1 MISLSVLFWIYVI
14 MFALIG
20 AMRGWA
26 KEVLVT
32 SGVIVALF
40 LVTILETFV
49 PF

>member
-1 MISLSVLFWIYVI
+1 MINLSVLFWIAI

-40 LVTILETFV
+40 LVTILEPSFQ
-49 PF
+49 F